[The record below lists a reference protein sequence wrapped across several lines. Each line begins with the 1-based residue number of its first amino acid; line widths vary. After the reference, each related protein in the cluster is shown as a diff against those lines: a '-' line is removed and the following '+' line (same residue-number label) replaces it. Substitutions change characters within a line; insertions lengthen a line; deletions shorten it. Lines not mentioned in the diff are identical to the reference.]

1 MHKDAPVLGMAL
13 IAAAMLALSAM
24 DATIKVLLDGG
35 LAVVQVLA
43 PRSWIVVLVLL
54 AWSISRDG
62 LAGVSTTRP
71 WLHVLRV
78 VSGLGAPL
86 FFFSALRTLPL
97 ADATTIVFGATFMT
111 TGLSALVLK
120 EPVGIHRWA
129 AVVVGFAGVVV
140 AMRPTGAMMD
150 AGVFY
155 AFGAAV
161 SYSLLILTTR
171 KLGSGEGT
179 VKQVLYFHVG
189 IGVASTIAL
198 PFVYRPFTDGD
209 WALIGLSTVLV
220 IAGHIGMTRALHLAP
235 VALLAPVEY
244 TALIWAAMFG
254 FLIWGDVPSPHT
266 VVGAA
271 IVVASGIYLVFRE
284 SRPGRHVHMP
294 VPGVPEDNPGVIE

>member
-1 MHKDAPVLGMAL
+1 MLGMAL

-24 DATIKVLLDGG
+24 DATIKLLLECG

-54 AWSISRDG
+54 AWAVRRDG
-62 LAGVSTTRP
+62 VAGISTRRP
-71 WLHVLRV
+71 WLHIVRV

-120 EPVGIHRWA
+120 ETVGRHRWA
-129 AVVVGFAGVVV
+129 AVAVGFAGVVV
-140 AMRPTGAMMD
+140 AMRPSGTVAD
-150 AGVFY
+150 VGVFY

-161 SYSLLILTTR
+161 SYSLLVLTTR

-179 VKQVLYFHVG
+179 VKQVLYFHIG
-189 IGVASTIAL
+189 IGVVSTLAL
-198 PFVYRPFTDGD
+198 PFDYRPYESGDGL
-209 WALIGLSTVLV
+209 LIGLSTVLV

-235 VALLAPVEY
+235 VGLLAPVEY
-244 TALIWAAMFG
+244 TSLIWAAALG
-254 FLIWGDVPSPHT
+254 LVIWGDVPPPHT
-266 VVGAA
+266 IAGAA
-271 IVVASGIYLVFRE
+271 IIVASGLYLVYRE
-284 SRPGRHVHMP
+284 SRQGRSPRMP
-294 VPGVPEDNPGVIE
+294 VPGVPEDNPGVSE